1 MRFSYA
7 IIGGGAWGTALGN
20 TVAKDS
26 KKKVIIWSKEK
37 EVAKELNRN
46 KSNSLY
52 LPNINLNKNIYGT
65 NKLDE
70 AIAPVIFY
78 VTPAQYF
85 RNILFSHQKF
95 LNDQMTIVIC
105 SKGIEEKTGNLLSN
119 ILEEVNIDLNYGILS
134 GPSFAKEVALG
145 MPAALV
151 LASKSLKLTEEISE
165 KIKFKQL
172 RLYHSDDLI
181 GVQVGG
187 AIKNVYAIGCG
198 IVKGINFGQSA
209 VAALIAR
216 AIVEMMR
223 FCVKMGGNKET
234 IFGLSGLGDAILT
247 CNSELSRNFKLG
259 KLIGEGKNIKNIIKE
274 TITIAE
280 GYYTVRAVYDIAK
293 KNSIEMPVLSGI
305 YSIIYENCDP
315 KSVADKLMARPKK
328 REGLY

>member
-70 AIAPVIFY
+70 AVAPLIFY

-85 RNILFSHQKF
+85 RNVLFSHQKF

-198 IVKGINFGQSA
+198 IVKGINFGQSS

-234 IFGLSGLGDAILT
+234 IFGLSGLGDTILT
-247 CNSELSRNFKLG
+247 CNSELSRNFMLG

-315 KSVADKLMARPKK
+315 KLVSDKLMARPNK

>member
-20 TVAKDS
+20 TLAKDS

-37 EVAKELNRN
+37 EVAKELNIN

-52 LPNINLNKNIYGT
+52 LPNINLNNNIYGT

-70 AIAPVIFY
+70 AVAPIIFY

-85 RNILFSHQKF
+85 RNILFSHHKF

-119 ILEEVNIDLNYGILS
+119 ILEEINIDLNYGILS

-151 LASKSLKLTEEISE
+151 LASKSLKFTEEISE

-198 IVKGINFGQSA
+198 IVKGINFGQNA

-223 FCVKMGGNKET
+223 FCVTMGGNKET

-259 KLIGEGKNIKNIIKE
+259 KLIGEGKNIKNIIKG

-280 GYYTVRAVYDIAK
+280 GYYTVRAVYNIAK
-293 KNSIEMPVLSGI
+293 KNSIEMPILSAI
-305 YSIIYENCDP
+305 YSIIYENRDP
-315 KSVADKLMARPKK
+315 KLVADKLMSRPIK